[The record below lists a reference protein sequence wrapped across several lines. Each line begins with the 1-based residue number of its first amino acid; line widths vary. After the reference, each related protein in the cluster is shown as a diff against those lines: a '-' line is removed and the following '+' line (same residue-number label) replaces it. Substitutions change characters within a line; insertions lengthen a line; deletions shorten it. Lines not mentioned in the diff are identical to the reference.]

1 MSSFPFSQSNMKP
14 SNEKNNKKNR
24 GSRFRSML
32 PSLLMNVAVPLLID
46 IVAQRYISTIDALLL
61 ASVVPALFTLGNFVV
76 KKHVDFLGILSII
89 SLLLSA
95 VIALLFNI
103 PRLLLIQTSSVIGIL
118 GLLMLISLLFP
129 RPALWYLARSL
140 LAQNDPPR
148 HASFNFGWSNLPQYR
163 SFYRTLTAVWGSV
176 TVANL
181 LLQATLAFTL
191 PIPVVLVLNPLLVI
205 CIMTLTL
212 GWSVRTVNKNKPL
225 FDHVRQQTAPYHN

>member
-1 MSSFPFSQSNMKP
+1 MSSSPFSQSNMQP
-14 SNEKNNKKNR
+14 SNEKNHKKNR

-32 PSLLMNVAVPLLID
+32 PSLLMNVAVPLLVD
-46 IVAQRYISTIDALLL
+46 MLAQRYMSTIDALLL
-61 ASVVPALFTLGNFVV
+61 ASVVPTLFTLGNFIV
-76 KKHVDFLGILSII
+76 KKRIDFLGILSVI

-95 VIALLFNI
+95 VMALLFNI
-103 PRLLLIQTSSVIGIL
+103 PRLLLIQTSSVIGLL

-148 HASFNFGWSNLPQYR
+148 YASFQFGWSNLPQYR
-163 SFYRTLTAVWGSV
+163 SFYRELTAVWGGV

-191 PIPVVLVLNPLLVI
+191 PIPVVLVLNPLLVT

-225 FDHVRQQTAPYHN
+225 FDHVRQQTAPYDN

>member
-1 MSSFPFSQSNMKP
+1 MSPSPFSPSDVKQS
-14 SNEKNNKKNR
+14 SEKNHKNHH
-24 GSRFRSML
+24 GSRFRRML
-32 PSLLMNVAVPLLID
+32 PSLLMNVAVPLLVD
-46 IVAQRYISTIDALLL
+46 LLAQRYMSTIDALLL
-61 ASVVPALFTLGNFVV
+61 ASIVPVLFTLGNVVV

-103 PRLLLIQTSSVIGIL
+103 PRLLLIQTSSVLGLL

-129 RPALWYLARSL
+129 RPAWYLARSL

-148 HASFNFGWSNLPQYR
+148 YASFQFGWSNLSQYR
-163 SFYRTLTAVWGSV
+163 SFYRTLTAVWGGV

-191 PIPVVLVLNPLLVI
+191 PIPVVLVLNPLLVT

-212 GWSVRTVNKNKPL
+212 GWSVRTVNKNNPL
-225 FDHVRQQTAPYHN
+225 FDHVRQQTAPYGN